1 MVDGRVRDGAL
12 LLQGRGGNM
21 RRWFG
26 HLADDE
32 KHDEEELTVDGG
44 WLSESPMMSPR
55 GGG

>member
-1 MVDGRVRDGAL
+1 MVDGRVGDGAL

-26 HLADDE
+26 HLVDDE

-44 WLSESPMMSPR
+44 WLSRDPT
-55 GGG
+55 